1 MYTGFQRL
9 MQYVEGSHLNINWMD
24 ITVLQIVAKRIKLR
38 SDSKR
43 LVRSVLRF
51 TVQVETINVVK
62 NH

>member
-1 MYTGFQRL
+1 

-24 ITVLQIVAKRIKLR
+24 ITVLQIVAKRIKLK
-38 SDSKR
+38 SESKR
-43 LVRSVLRF
+43 LVRSMLRF